1 MNHGLIL
8 KEVDRVIRFN
18 QDEWLKPY
26 IKMNTKLRQTVKNE
40 FEKDFVKLWIMLLL
54 GKLWKM

>member
-40 FEKDFVKLWIMLLL
+40 FEKDFVKL
-54 GKLWKM
+54 